1 MNHYVYVYYVY
12 FPESNDFIFMNYDY
26 NTVIHEY
33 QKHAGAAHMAPNG
46 GICYPRV
53 ELIRYTL
60 DRYTNAMRDMTV
72 LATGGGPRPILIY
85 E

>member
-1 MNHYVYVYYVY
+1 MNQHVYVYYVY

-26 NTVIHEY
+26 NTVIREY
-33 QKHAGAAHMAPNG
+33 KKHAGAAHMAPNG
-46 GICYPRV
+46 GVCYPRV